1 MALDTLL
8 PAATRQSYLGRIE
21 HDLREIPELARRDA
35 LQYAEVLLDRGLPVL
50 FDLGHLAYVAG
61 VDPQVVGSI
70 RHGPQPY
77 YTKFLIRKRN
87 GGSREISA
95 PTPQLRALQD
105 WLYLNVASHL
115 RVHDAAHGFVPGRS
129 IVTNAALHVG
139 QPVLLKLDIKDFF
152 GSVGRSPVFRAF
164 RRLGYR
170 REMADLMTSLV
181 TLDGSLPQGA
191 PTSPALAN
199 NAAYGLDVR
208 IAAFA
213 APRGL
218 AYSRYADDLT
228 LSGAGVAD
236 RSVRRTVEK
245 IMRDEGFLPNES
257 KRRFVRPS
265 ERQRVTGVVVNH
277 GLGWPRER
285 RRWLRQE
292 IHYLQRFG
300 VASHL
305 ERRGSMR
312 AGYRDFIYGH
322 VYALNMLHPDEA
334 GAYLAVLDGL
344 EWT

>member
-1 MALDTLL
+1 MALDTQL
-8 PAATRQSYLGRIE
+8 PSSTRDSYLRRIE
-21 HDLREIPELARRDA
+21 QDLNEIPEFARLDA
-35 LQYAEVLLDRGLPVL
+35 LRYAIGLLDRGLPVL
-50 FDLGHLAYVAG
+50 FDLGHLAFVSG
-61 VDPQVVGSI
+61 VDPQIVGSI
-70 RHGPQPY
+70 RQQPNSFY
-77 YTKFLIRKRN
+77 RRFLIRKRN
-87 GGSREISA
+87 GGSRVISA

-105 WLYLNVASHL
+105 WLHINVTSHL
-115 RVHDAAHGFVPGRS
+115 RVHDAAHGFVPQRS

-139 QPVLLKLDIKDFF
+139 RPVLLKLDIKDFF
-152 GSVGRSPVFRAF
+152 GSVGRRPVYRAF

-181 TLDGSLPQGA
+181 TLEGGLPQGA

-208 IAAFA
+208 ISAFVER
-213 APRGL
+213 RGIT
-218 AYSRYADDLT
+218 YTRYADDLT
-228 LSGAGVAD
+228 LSGPAVGD

-257 KRRFVRPS
+257 KRRFVRPH
-265 ERQRVTGVVVNH
+265 ERQRVTGVVVNQR
-277 GLGWPRER
+277 LGWPRER

-305 ERRGSMR
+305 ERRGSTR
-312 AGYRDFIYGH
+312 AGYRDYIYGH

-334 GAYLAVLDGL
+334 GAYFAVLDQL
-344 EWT
+344 DWI